1 FTELD
6 TVVKEEGQL
15 FEVKYF
21 SKNKTFVFW
30 NMDDYPIPEG
40 VAPLEVIDNIKS
52 VLHRL
57 GFPWWLIEIRAYG
70 DDQSYDLC
78 SAGIYGEYL
87 ITVLYVCNCLH
98 LTLFRGKISGAIKFP
113 IELIDIATLKFR
125 EPLNFVVIA
134 KHTPQSQ
141 LRRVLDSLKSRNNV
155 VASVELPDSA
165 ALSSIESLVNSIKVF
180 GGIQRP
186 LCRDVGERADVDVFR
201 WTIAYRPF
209 STNKEDGYSCDWSFY
224 L

>member
-78 SAGIYGEYL
+78 SAGIY
-87 ITVLYVCNCLH
+87 
-98 LTLFRGKISGAIKFP
+98 
-113 IELIDIATLKFR
+113 ELIDIATLKFR